1 MSPLDTNTTGLK
13 VKQKWGQCHCWTLT
27 LQGQKTCGAQRHY
40 WARINA
46 GAMTPYRAG
55 DVCACGGGGGEG
67 VTTTGPDDIG
77 SGGQDCAWV
86 KAAHGSSLYM
96 LQGCTEVTDVQGSRL
111 CPWVKAVHRSRLC
124 SYFPIQ
130 CSAD

>member
-1 MSPLDTNTTGLK
+1 M
-13 VKQKWGQCHCWTLT
+13 C
-27 LQGQKTCGAQRHY
+27 
-40 WARINA
+40 
-46 GAMTPYRAG
+46 
-55 DVCACGGGGGEG
+55 GGGEG

-111 CPWVKAVHRSRLC
+111 CPWSRLC
-124 SYFPIQ
+124 TGQGCAVISPSSVQLTDLYTWP
-130 CSAD
+130 